1 MRNRLL
7 LLTVLP
13 FLFLATAGDTGAVES
28 VASAE
33 RTVYVGDGP
42 TLELRHLELRRTQP
56 PADSVVS
63 QPPVELRLFFSEA
76 PRMDGT
82 RVQLADA
89 EGDLVPATPAE
100 ADEEDASQV
109 FVRFEA
115 PLPDG
120 EYTAHWRTIARDGH
134 AQNGSFSFRVE
145 EG

>member
-1 MRNRLL
+1 MRNRHL

-13 FLFLATAGDTGAVES
+13 LLVLATAGGMGAVEAIPS
-28 VASAE
+28 ADRIVAG
-33 RTVYVGDGP
+33 GDGP

-82 RVQLADA
+82 RVQLADE
-89 EGDLVPATPAE
+89 EGELVFATPAE

-109 FVRFEA
+109 FIRFEA